1 MDRNDVRKLYS
12 IGNAKW
18 YDPLRPVYSKLFL
31 SKAEGDLANFLKDN
45 LDESKTVLELGCGT
59 GANLEKIYSLNLEFK
74 KYLGLDF
81 SPDMLK
87 IAKNKFRN
95 NSIVEFRETDITELD
110 DIKEQFDIII
120 CIIVISHLQSR
131 PDFVNKSQRL
141 LNKNGNFFLILHTK
155 PEWYIN
161 FWLFPFIWLSRMS
174 LISDDE
180 IKKFEN
186 IKVINKYSGNLITAI
201 EIYR

>member
-1 MDRNDVRKLYS
+1 MGRNDVRKLYS

-18 YDPLRPVYSKLFL
+18 YDPLRPIYSKLFL
-31 SKAEGDLANFLKDN
+31 SKAEDDLTNFLKDN
-45 LDESKTVLELGCGT
+45 LDEDKTVLELGCGT
-59 GANLEKIYSLNLEFK
+59 GANLERIYSLDIEFK

-81 SPDMLK
+81 SPHMLK

-110 DIKEQFDIII
+110 DIKEQFDILI
-120 CIIVISHLQSR
+120 CIIVLSHLQSR
-131 PDFVNKSQRL
+131 PDFVNRSQKL
-141 LNKNGNFFLILHTK
+141 LGKNGKFFLIVHTE

-161 FWLFPFIWLSRMS
+161 FWLSPFIWLSRMN

-186 IKVINKYSGNLITAI
+186 VKAINKYSGNLITAI
-201 EIYR
+201 EIHR